1 MIDKNSW
8 QIACIVISHDADSP
22 FYRNWVINEI
32 NNVLVENKTDNH
44 EVKGGEVII
53 FQDKIY
59 RDSSGLRS
67 GMNIVIKIALKTDEK
82 ELKKELSLGFNP
94 TDLACY

>member
-1 MIDKNSW
+1 MNAT
-8 QIACIVISHDADSP
+8 QLVPYFDS
-22 FYRNWVINEI
+22 V
-32 NNVLVENKTDNH
+32 VL
-44 EVKGGEVII
+44 

-59 RDSSGLRS
+59 RDGSGLRS